1 MEVYLDKNEVA
12 VRLGV
17 TPKTAAA
24 LMVEMNQFPISGTV
38 RKRYRVTEKNL
49 ERWAESR
56 MPQKQTITTVSK
68 GSKKR
73 IQRK

>member
-1 MEVYLDKNEVA
+1 MAVYLDKNQVA

-38 RKRYRVTEKNL
+38 RKRYRVTEENL
-49 ERWAESR
+49 ERWAENR
-56 MPQKQTITTVSK
+56 MPRKPEKSKSK
-68 GSKKR
+68 GTNKR
-73 IQRK
+73 LERR